1 MNNLSFSEK
10 VIAIAKLEKRARK
23 IRRKIK
29 KIEKKNRKMVNDYL
43 IVRPDQHKLFSES
56 KALHYE
62 LAATAL
68 AQATIMGLDI

>member
-1 MNNLSFSEK
+1 MNDLSFGKK
-10 VIAIAKLEKRARK
+10 VIAIAKLEKRTRR

-29 KIEKKNRKMVNDYL
+29 KIEKKNRKMVNDCL

-68 AQATIMGLDI
+68 AKATIMGFDI